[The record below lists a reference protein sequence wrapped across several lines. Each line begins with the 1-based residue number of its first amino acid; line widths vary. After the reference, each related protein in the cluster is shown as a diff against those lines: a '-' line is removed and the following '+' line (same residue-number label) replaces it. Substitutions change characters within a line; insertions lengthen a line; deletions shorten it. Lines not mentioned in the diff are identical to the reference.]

1 MSYADV
7 AALLAVFVPFL
18 VIPAILTLRRQPNP
32 REGASMVAALLTF
45 GLVASLI
52 PGVLGGRS
60 SQVVLFTAWPGLELA
75 LRPDLLGLLFA
86 SVSSFLWILTT
97 LYSVG
102 YMRGLG
108 EHAQT
113 RYYAF
118 FAAVIGATM
127 GIALSAN
134 LFTLL
139 IFYEILT
146 VSTYPLVIHHEG
158 EEDYRSGRKYL
169 IYTLGGGGAVLAGL
183 AIAFG
188 ATGDVAFVAGG
199 NPALATASLEVGR
212 AVAFLL
218 VLGFGVKSTL
228 VPLHG
233 WLPSA
238 MVAPTPVS
246 GLLHAVAVVKAGV
259 FGILRTLHFFVG
271 PDLAAATGVQPFVV
285 LLATTTILVGSLLA
299 LVQDNLK
306 LRLAYSTISQ
316 LSYIV
321 LGAALLTPAGL
332 LGSGF
337 HIATHGFAKLAMF
350 FVAGAVLVQTGKTRV
365 SELDGLGRRMP
376 ATFGAFALATLAMAA
391 LPPMG
396 PFVSKFYLTAGAS
409 EADLLLPVVV
419 LLTSSVLNMLYFF
432 PIVTRAFFGAGE
444 ARRQEAGT
452 PILVPI
458 LATAVGALV
467 LGSWLGLPGGPFALG
482 RGLVQDVFAHE
493 APAFAPFAA
502 DHLLETLLILVAAL
516 VVAPVAVAE
525 FRRERR
531 LVYPSLP
538 ARGVLAFCRGLQAAF
553 GWVYAAVLAAIVA
566 AGRASRRLQTG
577 DLNWNSVGLAI
588 GLLLVVLWLLWGW
601 A

>member
-1 MSYADV
+1 MSYAEV
-7 AALLAVFVPFL
+7 GALLAVFVPFL
-18 VIPAILTLRRQPNP
+18 AIPAILGLRRWPNP
-32 REGASMVAALLTF
+32 REGVSLLAAILTF
-45 GLVASLI
+45 GFVASLL
-52 PGVLGGRS
+52 PGVLAGS
-60 SQVVLFTAWPGLELA
+60 SSAVVLFAAWPGLEFA

-86 SVSSFLWILTT
+86 SVSSFLWIFTT

-102 YMRGLG
+102 YMRGLK

-127 GIALSAN
+127 GIALAAN

-139 IFYEILT
+139 LFYEVLT
-146 VSTYPLVIHHEG
+146 ISTYPLVIHHEG
-158 EEDYRSGRKYL
+158 EEDHRSGRKYL
-169 IYTLGGGGAVLAGL
+169 VYTLGGGGAVLAAL
-183 AIAFG
+183 AIAYG

-199 NPALATASLEVGR
+199 NPALAGAPLEVAR

-218 VLGFGVKSTL
+218 VIGFGVKSTL

-271 PDLAAATGVQPFVV
+271 PELAATTGVQPFV
-285 LLATTTILVGSLLA
+285 LILATTTILVGSLFA

-332 LGSGF
+332 LGAGF
-337 HIATHGFAKLAMF
+337 HIATHAFAKLAMF
-350 FVAGAVLVQTGKTRV
+350 FVAGAVLVHTGKTRV

-376 ATFGAFALATLAMAA
+376 LTFGAFTLAALAMAA

-396 PFVSKFYLTAGAS
+396 PFVSKFYLTLGAS
-409 EADLLLPVVV
+409 EADLLIPVLI

-432 PIVTRAFFGAGE
+432 PIVTRAFFARGE
-444 ARRQEAGT
+444 AHPREAGT
-452 PILVPI
+452 PLLVPI
-458 LATAVGALV
+458 LAAAVGGLV
-467 LGSWLGLPGGPFALG
+467 LGTWLGLPGGPFVLG
-482 RGLVQDVFAHE
+482 QGLVQDVFGLE
-493 APAFAPFAA
+493 APAFAPFAS
-502 DHLLETLLILVAAL
+502 DHLLETAFVLIAAL
-516 VVAPVAVAE
+516 IVAPVAVAE

-538 ARGVLAFCRGLQAAF
+538 ARGFLAFCRGLQAAF
-553 GWVYAAVLAAIVA
+553 GRVYAAAVATVAA

-577 DLNWNSVGLAI
+577 DLNWNSVGFAL